1 MDQIRKGTLI
11 DIVGTTARSGQRAKT
26 ESISETIY
34 PTEPGV
40 PEIPN
45 EVVLE
50 GADSKAP
57 IARGVP
63 SAFETR
69 NVGITLEVDPVL
81 GSDNWIL
88 DLNMAPEIVELTGYD
103 HWPPENELPMFTVS
117 MPRFYSMKITTQ
129 VTMVRGR
136 YTFVGT
142 TRPHKPAVE
151 GRKKPI
157 VLNFVRADVGGVAL
171 PKTSNAIE
179 PK

>member
-1 MDQIRKGTLI
+1 M
-11 DIVGTTARSGQRAKT
+11 
-26 ESISETIY
+26 
-34 PTEPGV
+34 
-40 PEIPN
+40 
-45 EVVLE
+45 
-50 GADSKAP
+50 
-57 IARGVP
+57 
-63 SAFETR
+63 
-69 NVGITLEVDPVL
+69 